1 MDKLSKLISPD
12 KHVLDIVD
20 YTMSISEFE
29 RTKNNIYDFFDERE
43 KNVVELKR
51 QDNGRIRVH
60 LYTCVAGNCMPW
72 DSYLDNFLRKE
83 IKIKGLRRVPCYMS
97 VDEYISNL

>member
-1 MDKLSKLISPD
+1 MKAK
-12 KHVLDIVD
+12 
-20 YTMSISEFE
+20 
-29 RTKNNIYDFFDERE
+29 